1 MRAASAMSAASGA
14 GADDASALSAPP
26 EASPSLGLAAS
37 TLQQVGHLVR
47 QAMVFLENDHKAAM
61 RCLNDASA
69 LLASGSH
76 DLPPAVPLT
85 HRAFLPG
92 GLARWQAKRAL
103 AYIEANLGSK
113 LSPRQLADLVAFSKS
128 HFSRAFKRSLGL
140 APMAY
145 VVSRRVERAKAM
157 MRSTREPLSEIALAC
172 GFADQ
177 SHLTRSFHRCVGM
190 SPGLWRRI
198 GAESGNPN
206 PRPREL
212 FRAAPRVPYQRTMDG
227 SVELAQCRM
236 GGNGSEIRNAIR

>member
-1 MRAASAMSAASGA
+1 MKVASAMSAASGA
-14 GADDASALSAPP
+14 GADDISALSAPP
-26 EASPSLGLAAS
+26 EVSPSPGLAAS
-37 TLQQVGHLVR
+37 TLQQVEHLVR

-69 LLASGSH
+69 LLASESH

-177 SHLTRSFHRCVGM
+177 SHLTRSFQRCVGM
-190 SPGLWRRI
+190 SPGLWRRM
-198 GAESGNPN
+198 ATESGNPN
-206 PRPREL
+206 PRPREV
-212 FRAAPRVPYQRTMDG
+212 FCAAPRVPYQRTMDG
-227 SVELAQCRM
+227 SLELTQRRM